1 MSEIRGWR
9 KRNVREKELKAA
21 AAQCH
26 VRDKGLEAAATQ
38 HGTREKELEAKKEV
52 AVGEMEA
59 KKEVAATQ
67 QEYQREKQI
76 ETAAEHQCQS

>member
-52 AVGEMEA
+52 AVGDMEA
-59 KKEVAATQ
+59 AATQ

-76 ETAAEHQCQS
+76 ETAAQHQCQS

>member
-9 KRNVREKELKAA
+9 KRNVRDKE
-21 AAQCH
+21 
-26 VRDKGLEAAATQ
+26 LEAAATQ

-52 AVGEMEA
+52 AVGDMEA
-59 KKEVAATQ
+59 AATQ

-76 ETAAEHQCQS
+76 ETAAQHQCQS